1 MPWGA
6 RNNNS
11 PATGLLLVCRQLANN
26 NDQGLLGFPV
36 LQATRPG
43 VSVRWPVRL
52 IRIGQVSICVTV
64 VMAKP
69 GHGEGQAILIAAV
82 GDEVEIAAR

>member
-1 MPWGA
+1 M
-6 RNNNS
+6 
-11 PATGLLLVCRQLANN
+11 TGKPEVIGSDSQFLVCRQLANN
-26 NDQGLLGFPV
+26 NDQGLLSFPV

-43 VSVRWPVRL
+43 MSVRWPVRL
-52 IRIGQVSICVTV
+52 IRIGQVSIRVTV

-69 GHGEGQAILIAAV
+69 GHSEGQAILIAAF